1 MSAENMVKCYQQ
13 LDVWQFGMDIA
24 EDMYR
29 LTASF
34 PQHEIYGLRSQLR
47 RAAVS
52 IPSNIAEG
60 HARDSTKEF
69 LHHISIAL
77 GSIAE
82 AETQL
87 VLSGR
92 LQYLTTPILDGIMPR
107 MDRLGRM
114 LGGLQRSLKAKL

>member
-1 MSAENMVKCYQQ
+1 MSAENLVRSYQQ
-13 LDVWQFGMDIA
+13 LDVWQLGMDIV
-24 EDMYR
+24 EDIYR
-29 LTASF
+29 LTADF
-34 PQHEIYGLRSQLR
+34 PQHEMYGLRSQLR

-77 GSIAE
+77 GSTAE

-87 VLSGR
+87 ILSGR

>member
-1 MSAENMVKCYQQ
+1 MENSVRCYQQ
-13 LDVWQFGMDIA
+13 LDVWQLGMEIA
-24 EDMYR
+24 EDIYR
-29 LTASF
+29 ITAEF
-34 PQHEIYGLRSQLR
+34 PKHETYGLSSQIR

-60 HARDSTKEF
+60 HARDSTREY
-69 LHHISIAL
+69 LHHVSIAL
-77 GSIAE
+77 GSTAE

-87 VLSGR
+87 ILSGR
-92 LQYLTTPILDGIMPR
+92 LKYMTPPILNEIMPR